1 MSANFIFAILV
12 PEVVIKYDCRKQLET
27 NEEVSQAITR
37 QTTENQTMR
46 EWTTTKWE
54 SMTADL
60 RALTERVQLLE
71 ESLLEVGEAPLKVP
85 ADAEFWVSQA
95 TITRQTTENQTMQE
109 WTTTRWESMTDL
121 WELMER
127 VELLA
132 EQVELLTER
141 VELLT
146 ERVELLTERVH
157 IRKTQDFLNTT

>member
-27 NEEVSQAITR
+27 NEEVSQA
-37 QTTENQTMR
+37 
-46 EWTTTKWE
+46 
-54 SMTADL
+54 
-60 RALTERVQLLE
+60 
-71 ESLLEVGEAPLKVP
+71 
-85 ADAEFWVSQA
+85 
-95 TITRQTTENQTMQE
+95 ITRQTTENQTMQE